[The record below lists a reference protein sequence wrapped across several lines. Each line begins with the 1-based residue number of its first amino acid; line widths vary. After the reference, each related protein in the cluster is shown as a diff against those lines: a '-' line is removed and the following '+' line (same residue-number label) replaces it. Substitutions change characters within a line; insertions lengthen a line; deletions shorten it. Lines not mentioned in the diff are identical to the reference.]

1 MGNLTVNV
9 NDVVIDV
16 SRPNRIAEGWQCGV
30 VVRQAMPKATGWYPP
45 TAVHPVYFANGPA
58 FFRQALQVSRQVRT
72 AMIAEDD

>member
-16 SRPNRIAEGWQCGV
+16 SRPTRIAEGWQCGV

-45 TAVHPVYFANGPA
+45 TAVHPVYFGAVQLLFDSCGKNV
-58 FFRQALQVSRQVRT
+58 RQTRT
-72 AMIAEDD
+72 AVIA